1 MDRLLGRFLEE
12 FECGLREVSGEE
24 QSDVAEG
31 GEVLGEEFGS
41 GSGHTFGE
49 RHKVGI
55 VKESGTSG
63 RREPEQPASRNE
75 SKAGAKKT
83 RAQARGSKVA
93 VKKIPQTQ
101 RTSGRAFNPGTP
113 INRWG
118 KELLVL
124 IFAMVVDAG
133 RTTAADYPN
142 PEVTISHVCRNWRN
156 VALSA
161 PSLWTFF
168 HFDGSAAECVP
179 KDRLKAYLK
188 RSKKLPLNLWLAV
201 INDGPLP
208 YYEQREVVELL
219 IPTSTAFACD
229 IEDMEAPLLQTFAF
243 SGTTWLDNF
252 DEKKILSNW
261 SPNTFLGGSPSLKF
275 VTLSCLGIA
284 EYRPP
289 LDAVVDLRLE
299 ADFCSDFSVR
309 CNSDALDGILTL
321 PHLRALS
328 IRGAFF
334 EIASIPN
341 GTTVEAKSLEHFR
354 CDQHTEGPNLV
365 SVGEYFLSR
374 IYGPRLMSLT
384 LEDLT
389 EIEEY
394 QVCRYPSLETLH
406 VQYPSYLGN
415 LPLIKEV
422 FSRAPAIRQLIW
434 SGEDHHPTDPVPLFQ
449 ALAESGRLCSV
460 QEVAINAKLSDPDK
474 IVDPLM
480 SAFPKLSILRVRE
493 EYLDSLDVTPFT
505 ESALQVESLGSSTT
519 RPRSSWGYAPDT
531 WQYD

>member
-1 MDRLLGRFLEE
+1 MNREPSEATMDRLLGRFLEE

-31 GEVLGEEFGS
+31 GEKAVPLDD
-41 GSGHTFGE
+41 
-49 RHKVGI
+49 
-55 VKESGTSG
+55 ESQS
-63 RREPEQPASRNE
+63 RPASRNE

-219 IPTSTAFACD
+219 IPHLNRCRRFSLETDEAAHFHEFACD

-394 QVCRYPSLETLH
+394 QVCRYPS
-406 VQYPSYLGN
+406 P
-415 LPLIKEV
+415 
-422 FSRAPAIRQLIW
+422 
-434 SGEDHHPTDPVPLFQ
+434 
-449 ALAESGRLCSV
+449 
-460 QEVAINAKLSDPDK
+460 
-474 IVDPLM
+474 
-480 SAFPKLSILRVRE
+480 
-493 EYLDSLDVTPFT
+493 
-505 ESALQVESLGSSTT
+505 
-519 RPRSSWGYAPDT
+519 
-531 WQYD
+531 